1 MDQISSHTSL
11 TKTSIYNAY
20 GDKANLFKRVVD
32 WYATDVLSGGISAME
47 SGRTASEKVSEL
59 LRYFLVQ
66 PDAKIIS
73 RGCLLTSNLVEIQ
86 YSEPELFDYLYQKM
100 DQISITIE
108 GLFSAEQRAGRLSA
122 DANPAELA
130 EYVMTLI
137 QGLRVRSRTTSKS
150 IDFSRAI
157 ALAMGPIKE
166 AEQTHTNTTS
176 RVH

>member
-1 MDQISSHTSL
+1 
-11 TKTSIYNAY
+11 
-20 GDKANLFKRVVD
+20 
-32 WYATDVLSGGISAME
+32 
-47 SGRTASEKVSEL
+47 
-59 LRYFLVQ
+59 
-66 PDAKIIS
+66 
-73 RGCLLTSNLVEIQ
+73 
-86 YSEPELFDYLYQKM
+86 M